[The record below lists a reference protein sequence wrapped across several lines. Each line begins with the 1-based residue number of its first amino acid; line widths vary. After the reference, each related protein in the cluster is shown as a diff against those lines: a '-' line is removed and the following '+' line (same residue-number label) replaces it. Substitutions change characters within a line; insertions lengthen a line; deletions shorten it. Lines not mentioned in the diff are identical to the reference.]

1 MHSQLFIIKTKMK
14 SKKQIIYT
22 KMIYTNS
29 RIVSRIRRDMI
40 NLKKCHM
47 RAQKFIYDAMYNQFI
62 PIYNDGNVKF
72 FNNKCNKN
80 IKLNQFYSKKLK
92 DIKIEFLKR
101 LKYGLD
107 YKKECALKNIFHKL
121 ELNYKTFNLKSFFL
135 NEFMVEHRNPEKYHP
150 KNKKKDV

>member
-47 RAQKFIYDAMYNQFI
+47 RAQKFIYDAKFI
-62 PIYNDGNVKF
+62 EVDHQSIMEAQRQIIRCKYEYRAN
-72 FNNKCNKN
+72 
-80 IKLNQFYSKKLK
+80 L
-92 DIKIEFLKR
+92 EFLKIMNKR
-101 LKYGLD
+101 INNMSR
-107 YKKECALKNIFHKL
+107 E
-121 ELNYKTFNLKSFFL
+121 
-135 NEFMVEHRNPEKYHP
+135 EFMGTFLH
-150 KNKKKDV
+150 